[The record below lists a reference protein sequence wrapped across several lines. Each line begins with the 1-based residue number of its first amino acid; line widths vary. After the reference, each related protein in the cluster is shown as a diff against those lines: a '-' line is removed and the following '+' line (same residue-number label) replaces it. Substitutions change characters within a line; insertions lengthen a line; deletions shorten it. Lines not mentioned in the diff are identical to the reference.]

1 MGRGGTAAAKPCAD
15 GSGMYFNPAGIAGL
29 PLSGSLGGTLIMA
42 NHEVAQ

>member
-29 PLSGSLGGTLIMA
+29 PLSGSVGGSAHLA
-42 NHEVAQ
+42 RHEVAQ